1 LTACQDII
9 DADRRAAKAELD
21 KLTRERERLIQAI
34 KDGIPAAEIKDDLAR
49 IAARREELEAL
60 IEGTTEEP
68 VLLHPNLGQLYRQQV
83 GRLVEALNDEH
94 HRKEAAEIIRG
105 LVDRIELTPKEE
117 KGARM
122 LSIELHGALAGILSL
137 ATNGERP
144 LQHSGLSVQEITL
157 VAGACNTL
165 CLLLFATRRIGWR

>member
-21 KLTRERERLIQAI
+21 KLTRER
-34 KDGIPAAEIKDDLAR
+34 
-49 IAARREELEAL
+49 EAL

-137 ATNGERP
+137 DTNGERP

-157 VAGACNTL
+157 VAGGPLWT
-165 CLLLFATRRIGWR
+165 